1 METATQSAAD
11 KPVIWVFRDNRNA
24 WRVRREGEGRE
35 PIFRSRRDALAFGRL
50 LGLAAGGYK
59 MFFELR
65 DGRFSCEFLNYC

>member
-1 METATQSAAD
+1 METAAQPVPH

-24 WRVRREGEGRE
+24 WRVRREGEERE
-35 PIFRSRRDALAFGRL
+35 PTFRSGRDAVAFGRL
-50 LGLAAGGYK
+50 LGMAAGGYK